1 MIWLASGPVD
11 IWSDSGATQR
21 SPPCLTPPVI
31 YSALLPTPRFRPQ
44 NYTRRLL
51 SDVGHMPM
59 EAAVRVH
66 LAAAAAPAYLLSPL
80 QIFVD
85 RGRSLLAWTSS
96 LILCALVNGITLTVS
111 EEEAKR
117 QFIFDDGSLSWQPA
131 RIVPPCQFVVGPTP
145 SSRFIF
151 ALTSLLNANIYLQ
164 GSLIIV

>member
-1 MIWLASGPVD
+1 
-11 IWSDSGATQR
+11 
-21 SPPCLTPPVI
+21 
-31 YSALLPTPRFRPQ
+31 
-44 NYTRRLL
+44 
-51 SDVGHMPM
+51 MPM
-59 EAAVRVH
+59 EAAAARVH
-66 LAAAAAPAYLLSPL
+66 LAATAAVAPAYLLSPL

-117 QFIFDDGSLSWQPA
+117 QFIFDHGSLSLDSEGSS
-131 RIVPPCQFVVGPTP
+131 IVSPSRQFVVGRTP